1 MTRPVLWSEAA
12 LDELDKSMAY
22 VAERSPA
29 AARKVLA
36 EIRKTGDQLG
46 VRAIGRPG
54 RVTGT
59 YEKSVT
65 GRPYIIA
72 YTLAPLPDG
81 GACVA
86 ILHVIHTARDWPR
99 GQWPS

>member
-1 MTRPVLWSEAA
+1 MTYIV
-12 LDELDKSMAY
+12 
-22 VAERSPA
+22 ERSPA
-29 AARKVLA
+29 AARKVLT

-46 VRAIGRPG
+46 VGAIGRPG

-59 YEKSVT
+59 YEKSAT

>member
-1 MTRPVLWSEAA
+1 MTYIV
-12 LDELDKSMAY
+12 
-22 VAERSPA
+22 ERNA
-29 AARKVLA
+29 AAACKVLA
-36 EIRKTGDQLG
+36 KIGKTGDQLG
-46 VRAIGRPG
+46 VGAIGRSW

-59 YEKSVT
+59 YEKSAT